1 MTSAR
6 FDPMSASGGS
16 KAIVAAFLAN
26 MGIAAAKFLGFVVTG
41 SSSMLAESIHSVAD
55 SGNQALL
62 VLGRKRGRRERDD
75 AHPFGHGR
83 ERYFWAFVVAL
94 VLFTLGAVFS
104 IYEGIHKLQHPEHLE
119 SAQWA
124 IGILLVAICLE
135 AYSFRTAIHESNQV
149 RGPQGWASFI
159 RRSRSPELPVLLL
172 EDFGALVG
180 LTLALTGVG
189 LTVVTDDPMWD
200 AIGTISIGSLL
211 AVIAVVLATE
221 MKSLLMGETA
231 TVEDQAKIIDAI
243 EDAPSVESVI
253 YVRTQHI
260 GPDDILVGA
269 KVDFDHGLSMAG
281 VASAIDDVEARI
293 RAAVPSATTIFLEP
307 DILRSQPQNES

>member
-1 MTSAR
+1 
-6 FDPMSASGGS
+6 MSATGGS

-26 MGIAAAKFLGFVVTG
+26 MGIAAAKFVGFIVTG

-62 VLGRKRGRRERDD
+62 VLGQKRGRRDRDD

-119 SAQWA
+119 SAEWA

-135 AYSFRTAIHESNQV
+135 GYSFRTAIHESNLV
-149 RGPQGWASFI
+149 RGPQGWATFI

-172 EDFGALVG
+172 EDFGALIG
-180 LTLALTGVG
+180 LTLALAGVG
-189 LTVVTDDPMWD
+189 LTVLTDDPMWD

-269 KVDFDHGLSMAG
+269 KVDFDHELSMSG
-281 VASAIDDVEARI
+281 VATAIDDVEARI
-293 RAAVPSATTIFLEP
+293 RVAVPTATTIFVEP

>member
-1 MTSAR
+1 
-6 FDPMSASGGS
+6 MSADGGS
-16 KAIVAAFLAN
+16 RAIVAAFLAN
-26 MGIAAAKFLGFVVTG
+26 MGIAVAKFIGFIVTG

-62 VLGRKRGRRERDD
+62 VLGRKRGRRAPDA

-94 VLFTLGAVFS
+94 VLFTLGAAFS
-104 IYEGIHKLQHPEHLE
+104 IYEGVHKLQHPEHLE

-135 AYSFRTAIHESNQV
+135 AFSFRTAIHESNLV
-149 RGPQGWASFI
+149 RGRQGWATFI
-159 RRSRSPELPVLLL
+159 RRSRSPELPVVLL
-172 EDFGALVG
+172 EDFGALIG
-180 LTLALTGVG
+180 LALALTGVS

-200 AIGTISIGSLL
+200 AIGTICIGSLL
-211 AVIAVVLATE
+211 AVIAVVLASE

-231 TVEDQAKIIDAI
+231 TEEDQATIVEAI
-243 EDAPSVESVI
+243 ESAPSVVSVI

-260 GPDDILVGA
+260 GPDDILVAA
-269 KVDFDHGLSMAG
+269 KVDLDHELTVAG
-281 VASAIDDVEARI
+281 VAAAIDELERRI
-293 RAAVPSATTIFLEP
+293 RAVVPTATMIFVEP
-307 DILRSQPQNES
+307 DILRDQAQNES